1 MPSKFTRLENL
12 IFHGIRSFF
21 LDTILLF
28 LPTLPCLSSLVIDC
42 IDNVENKN
50 AVYYRIFR
58 LPVLKY
64 CKLSLDEP
72 FCLSSLP
79 RASLSLAT
87 TKFSSIEHLIIT
99 KLLRLNELNGLLSY
113 VPKLHRLSIHLSNRF
128 FEKYQQQHFIHLN
141 HLTHV
146 FLNITDMDFKEF
158 ELIIKNLFN
167 RVEVLYITLKN
178 DSTYLYENRWK
189 QLILFHMHHLRIF
202 DIMISYTADSS
213 EDIFNSISLTNHFNS
228 QFWFERGWFFEY
240 QIYNDLLDGFIFYS
254 INPYRRKSYSIYDER
269 VMSTSSFRPKCNI
282 NPVQFIKIQEQEEI
296 INCRYYFPN
305 AIELTLS
312 YSYEKKNQNILL
324 TSFNNIIPLK
334 QLTKL
339 VIHICPDRFVEII
352 ELLLLSP
359 NIHTF
364 EIHCVSLKYSD
375 LISIENSE
383 TFQLLSKTNNI
394 KEIIIMLDCTLEIT
408 KFFVNLCLRLQYL
421 TMKISNNNNLQL
433 VLSFLFSKNN
443 YITHNLFLLCI
454 KSMSNTEFDILENF
468 IVLQELFDVYLTK
481 TKVNRYYNDVYL
493 WW

>member
-12 IFHGIRSFF
+12 IFHGIKSFF
-21 LDTILLF
+21 LDAILMSL
-28 LPTLPCLSSLVIDC
+28 LILPCLSSLVIDC
-42 IDNVENKN
+42 LDNVENKN
-50 AVYYRIFR
+50 VVFYQIFR

-64 CKLSLDEP
+64 CKLSLNEP
-72 FCLSSLP
+72 FSLGSLP
-79 RASLSLAT
+79 IAT
-87 TKFSSIEHLIIT
+87 TEFSSIEHLVIT
-99 KLLRLNELNGLLSY
+99 KLLRLDELNGLLSY
-113 VPKLHRLSIHLSNRF
+113 VPKLHLLSIHLSNRF
-128 FEKYQQQHFIHLN
+128 SETYQQQHFIHLN

-146 FLNITDMDFKEF
+146 FLNITNMNFKEF

-167 RVEVLYITLKN
+167 RVEVLCITLKD
-178 DSTYLYENRWK
+178 DSTYLYENQWK

-213 EDIFNSISLTNHFNS
+213 ADIFISISLTNHFKS
-228 QFWFERGWFFEY
+228 QFWFERRWFFEY

-282 NPVQFIKIQEQEEI
+282 NPVQFVKIQEQEEI

-312 YSYEKKNQNILL
+312 YFYEKKNQNFHL

-364 EIHCVSLKYSD
+364 EIHCESLKYFD
-375 LISIENSE
+375 LILIENSE

-421 TMKISNNNNLQL
+421 TMKISNDNLQL
-433 VLSFLFSKNN
+433 VLSFLFSKSN

-454 KSMSNTEFDILENF
+454 KYMSNTEFDILENF
-468 IVLQELFDVYLTK
+468 IVLQESFDVYLTR
-481 TKVNRYYNDVYL
+481 TKVNPYNNDVYL